1 MLLFHL
7 GRWLYFTFRIGK
19 LVLHGRLVLLSALK
33 DLQILRSI
41 SQRAKFILFG
51 ILGLFKDNNS
61 TSSRCVLI
69 RW

>member
-41 SQRAKFILFG
+41 SQGGKVYTIWNFG
-51 ILGLFKDNNS
+51 PDNNS